1 MKSSLF
7 IFVFLFC
14 AITIS
19 AQKIKFVSKNTG
31 NSLSQVHV
39 FNEEGKLIVISDIEG
54 QIELD
59 DLSKNEKQFSLVHE
73 NYRIGTL
80 TQEDL
85 QKKEILLND
94 RIVEIEEVIVTK
106 NSKSKY
112 IYVKGFFN
120 SYLNLNKNL
129 NVYADGLITYVY
141 DSQSKK
147 LKSTRLEQYRVFL
160 KENKAKDSK
169 NVSEMV
175 FDSMLTLPDVKLAGV
190 MGNEEES
197 NYKEVITGDQIKR
210 QAARSVL
217 QEREIKFL
225 GYRMFDL
232 SVSGTYNY
240 NEKVQLNQ
248 FNSYNQ
254 KLSVKVKHKS
264 EPDYNLLEYY
274 TNFVVTEIGHGDS
287 DSFPKVKLR
296 KDRSYYNH
304 DYWKMK
310 RFPDMLK
317 VFKEYHKDT
326 LKEMPNGIKK

>member
-7 IFVFLFC
+7 IFFFLF
-14 AITIS
+14 AASIIS
-19 AQKIKFVSKNTG
+19 AQKIKFVSQNTG

-39 FNEEGKLIVISDIEG
+39 FNKEGKLIVISDIEG
-54 QIELD
+54 QIGLD

-80 TQEDL
+80 TEEDL

-94 RIVEIEEVIVTK
+94 RIVEIEE
-106 NSKSKY
+106 
-112 IYVKGFFN
+112 VKGFFN

-160 KENKAKDSK
+160 KENKAQDSK

-210 QAARSVL
+210 QATRSVL
-217 QEREIKFL
+217 QEKEIKFF
-225 GYRMFDL
+225 GYRLFDF

-274 TNFVVTEIGHGDS
+274 TNFVVTEISHGDS
-287 DSFPKVKLR
+287 GSFPKVKLR

-326 LKEMPNGIKK
+326 LKKMPNGIKK

>member
-1 MKSSLF
+1 MKTHLF
-7 IFVFLFC
+7 IFVFFFC
-14 AITIS
+14 AISIS
-19 AQKIKFVSKNTG
+19 AQKIKFVSQNTG

-54 QIELD
+54 QIALD
-59 DLSKNEKQFSLVHE
+59 DLDKSDKQFSLVHE

-85 QKKEILLND
+85 QRKEILLND
-94 RIVEIEEVIVTK
+94 RIVEIEEVIIAKNTK
-106 NSKSKY
+106 SRY

-129 NVYADGLITYVY
+129 NVYADGLITYVF
-141 DSQSKK
+141 DSQNKQ
-147 LKSTRLEQYRVFL
+147 LKSKRLEQYRVFL
-160 KENKAKDSK
+160 TDYKAQGSK

-190 MGNEEES
+190 MDNEEKS
-197 NYKEVITGDQIKR
+197 NYKEVINGDQVKR
-210 QAARSVL
+210 HTMRSVL

-225 GYRMFDL
+225 GYRLMDL
-232 SVSGTYNY
+232 SVYGTYNY
-240 NEKVQLNQ
+240 TEKVKLKQ
-248 FNSYNQ
+248 FTTYNE

-274 TNFVVTEIGHGDS
+274 TNFVVTEISYGDS
-287 DSFPKVKLR
+287 DSFPNVKLR
-296 KDRSYYNH
+296 KDRSFYNH

-310 RFPDMLK
+310 KFPDMLK
-317 VFKEYHKDT
+317 VFKEYHKNT
-326 LKEMPNGIKK
+326 LKEMPNSIKK

>member
-94 RIVEIEEVIVTK
+94 RIVEIEEV
-106 NSKSKY
+106 
-112 IYVKGFFN
+112 KGFFN

-160 KENKAKDSK
+160 KENKAQDSK

-210 QAARSVL
+210 QATRSVL
-217 QEREIKFL
+217 QEKEIKFF
-225 GYRMFDL
+225 GYRLFDF

-274 TNFVVTEIGHGDS
+274 TNFVVTEISHGDS
-287 DSFPKVKLR
+287 GSFPKVKLR

-326 LKEMPNGIKK
+326 LKKMPNGIKK